1 MKKKKGR
8 GGSRPEQP
16 RIAAK
21 GHYNMDITIQRIRE
35 LMKEH
40 HISQKKLADELQV
53 SASTLSNYLTGNRW
67 LNLDLICKISRYLDT
82 SSDYLLGLSDQKHTV
97 RLPDDE
103 QVLLEMYR
111 TLPNQARHCAVN
123 QLQQL
128 EQLCR
133 LLKRQ
138 K

>member
-1 MKKKKGR
+1 
-8 GGSRPEQP
+8 
-16 RIAAK
+16 
-21 GHYNMDITIQRIRE
+21 MDTTIQRIRE
-35 LMKEH
+35 LMKES
-40 HISQKKLADELQV
+40 HISQRKLADELQV
-53 SASTLSNYLTGNRW
+53 SASALSNYLTGKRW
-67 LNLDLICKISRYLDT
+67 LDLDLICRISRCLNT
-82 SSDYLLGLSDQKHTV
+82 SSDYLLGLSDQKHTF

-111 TLPNQARHCAVN
+111 TLPPQAKHCAAN

-138 K
+138 R